1 MFDLLK
7 INLYVFFHFLFYIN
21 DYRVNMLTQVNMNLF
36 PQLFFLNN
44 SYIIKIIQVYIIFL
58 FVFLKCLHCSGIFK
72 KTRIGPRCNQTIYLV
87 SN

>member
-58 FVFLKCLHCSGIFK
+58 FVF
-72 KTRIGPRCNQTIYLV
+72 
-87 SN
+87 